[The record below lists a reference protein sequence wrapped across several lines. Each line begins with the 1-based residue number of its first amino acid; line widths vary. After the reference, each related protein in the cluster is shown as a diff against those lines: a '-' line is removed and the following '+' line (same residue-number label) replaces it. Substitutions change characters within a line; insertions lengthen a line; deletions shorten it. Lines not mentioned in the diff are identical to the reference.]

1 MNEDEKWMQVAIDQ
15 ANLGFK
21 KSEVPVGAVL
31 IQNGKLI
38 ASAYNQPISKNDP
51 TAHAEILVLRKAGKL
66 QKNYRLANCTLYV
79 TLEPCAMC
87 LGAMV
92 HARIDRVV
100 FGALDPKSGVCG
112 SCADL
117 TTGIF
122 FNHDIKFHSGVLE
135 KKCKNILQLFFQQK
149 RLQSTKINKN

>member
-51 TAHAEILVLRKAGKL
+51 RAHGEILVLRKAGKL

-92 HARIDRVV
+92 HARIDRAV

-135 KKCKNILQLFFQQK
+135 KNVKTFYNYFSNKSAFNQQK
-149 RLQSTKINKN
+149 LTL